1 MNKSINLLV
10 FIFVAMV
17 QISIPLSMIYKK
29 NQTEIK
35 GTIFRFKTQP
45 IDPADPFVG
54 RYVDLRFDHDTVGV
68 HNAKYFNSNQTIY
81 VEIAQGVD
89 SFAVI
94 KDISSGPFTHTTHYV
109 KAKVNYINGQSI
121 FIKYPF
127 DRFYMEE
134 TKAPEAEI
142 YANKMLQDSLNF
154 GYAEVFIL
162 NGDAVIKD
170 VKINHRTIKAL

>member
-1 MNKSINLLV
+1 MPK
-10 FIFVAMV
+10 
-17 QISIPLSMIYKK
+17 
-29 NQTEIK
+29 
-35 GTIFRFKTQP
+35 
-45 IDPADPFVG
+45 D
-54 RYVDLRFDHDTVGV
+54 DLRTL
-68 HNAKYFNSNQTIY
+68 S
-81 VEIAQGVD
+81 
-89 SFAVI
+89 
-94 KDISSGPFTHTTHYV
+94 SSGPFTYTTHYV